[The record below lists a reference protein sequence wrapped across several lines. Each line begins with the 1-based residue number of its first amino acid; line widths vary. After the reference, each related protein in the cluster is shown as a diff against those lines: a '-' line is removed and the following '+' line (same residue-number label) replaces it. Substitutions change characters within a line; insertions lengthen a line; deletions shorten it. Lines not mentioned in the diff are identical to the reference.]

1 MRQNEQV
8 WWASAT
14 VLSLGAFSFF
24 AGFGL
29 RGLFD
34 GVRSGR
40 AGDAI
45 NGYPKLASAAP
56 KGSGPNLSPQTLY
69 WDVLKKLQL
78 YYVEPLPNHDALA
91 LGSIDAMLNQ
101 LDDPNTR
108 LLSKTEVDAMQAAAR
123 GEFHGLGA
131 VLTIMRQSTDQGEEV
146 VVESPS
152 SPLPGVRRVPPSK
165 TIRKPGSTT
174 QKPAP
179 PQRGVRTITVV
190 SVLPGG
196 PAEKAGLKAGDRITH
211 LDGRW
216 IAPTHVSYRLL
227 TQLTES
233 LGPQD
238 LRPRDP
244 NDNEPLDIPPST
256 PEREKARKEAD
267 EARSRWKNAA
277 ELPAA
282 MQTLAGGQS
291 GDHELT
297 IERGHPTKTLK
308 VTVSLGETKTD
319 VVTAEK
325 VNDKVGHLRILSFN
339 PDVSQQ
345 VSAAL
350 QDFEKSGIKSLVLD
364 LRENSGGNI
373 DAARSVA
380 GMLLG
385 NAKFAVVRER
395 DAARKIVSRTVMTQS
410 GSVRFTPSSMSVLV
424 DHGTAGTAELL
435 ASALRDQ
442 TGVKLVGANTFGDGT
457 EQELLVLDNGA
468 GFTITR
474 AQLQTVRGADF
485 DRKGL
490 KVDVPAEGDA
500 LQAAVSALTAPTT
513 IRSAAAEPGSL
524 PKKDSK

>member
-56 KGSGPNLSPQTLY
+56 KGAGPNLSPQTLY

-78 YYVEPLPNHDALA
+78 YYVEPLPNHDTLA
-91 LGSIDAMLNQ
+91 LGSIEAMLNQ

-108 LLSKTEVDAMQAAAR
+108 LLSKAEVDAMQSATR
-123 GEFHGLGA
+123 GEFRGLGA
-131 VLTIMRQSTDQGEEV
+131 VLTIMRQSTEKGEEV
-146 VVESPS
+146 VVDAPS
-152 SPLPGVRRVPPSK
+152 GRLPGVKRVPGQTPPKSIPSDE
-165 TIRKPGSTT
+165 KPV
-174 QKPAP
+174 
-179 PQRGVRTITVV
+179 QRGVRTITVV
-190 SVLPGG
+190 SVLPGS
-196 PAEKAGLKAGDRITH
+196 PAEKAGILAGDRITH
-211 LDGRW
+211 IDGRW

-244 NDNEPLDIPPST
+244 NDTDPLEVPPPN
-256 PEREKARKEAD
+256 PERDRARKEAD
-267 EARSRWKNAA
+267 EARTRWKNAA
-277 ELPAA
+277 ELPVAI
-282 MQTLAGGQS
+282 QTLAGGQS

-297 IERGHPTKTLK
+297 IERGRPTKTLK
-308 VTVSLGETKTD
+308 VTVTLGSTKAD
-319 VVTAEK
+319 VVSAKK
-325 VNDKVGHLRILSFN
+325 VNDKVGHLRILAFN
-339 PDVSQQ
+339 PDVPQE
-345 VSAAL
+345 VAAAL
-350 QDFEKSGIKSLVLD
+350 QEFQESGVKSLVVD
-364 LRENSGGNI
+364 LRENAGGSI
-373 DAARSVA
+373 DAARAVA

-385 NAKFAVVRER
+385 NAKFAVVKER
-395 DAARKIVSRTVMTQS
+395 DAARKVVERTVLTES
-410 GSVRFTPSSMSVLV
+410 GATRFTPASLSVLV
-424 DHGTAGTAELL
+424 DRGTAGTAELL
-435 ASALRDQ
+435 AAALRDQ
-442 TGVKLVGANTFGDGT
+442 TQVKLVGANTFGDGT
-457 EQELLVLDNGA
+457 EQELLVLDNGT

-474 AQLQTVRGADF
+474 AQFQTLKGIAF

-490 KVDVPAEGDA
+490 QVDVPAEGDA
-500 LQAAVSALTAPTT
+500 LQAAVNALTPPTAV
-513 IRSAAAEPGSL
+513 RSAAAEPGAL
-524 PKKDSK
+524 PKKDLK

>member
-40 AGDAI
+40 AGDSI

-108 LLSKTEVDAMQAAAR
+108 LLSRTEVDAMLSASR
-123 GEFHGLGA
+123 GEYRGLGA
-131 VLTIMRQSTDQGEEV
+131 VLTVMRQSTDQGEEV
-146 VVESPS
+146 AVDSPS
-152 SPLPGVRRVPPSK
+152 SPLPGARRVPGKSP
-165 TIRKPGSTT
+165 RKPGTAAE
-174 QKPAP
+174 KPA

-190 SVLPGG
+190 SVVPGG

-244 NDNEPLDIPPST
+244 NDNEPIDLPPDT
-256 PEREKARKEAD
+256 PERERAKKEAD
-267 EARSRWKNAA
+267 EARLRWKSAA

-282 MQTLAGGQS
+282 IQTLSGGQN
-291 GDHELT
+291 GTHELT
-297 IERGHPTKTLK
+297 IERGHPTKILK
-308 VTVSLGETKTD
+308 VTVALGETKAD
-319 VVTAEK
+319 VVQAQK
-325 VNDKVGHLRILSFN
+325 VDDKVGHLRILAFN
-339 PDVSQQ
+339 PDVPQQ
-345 VSAAL
+345 VGAAL
-350 QDFEKSGIKSLVLD
+350 TDFQKSGIKSLVVD
-364 LRENSGGNI
+364 LRENAGGNI
-373 DAARSVA
+373 DAARAVA

-385 NAKFAVVRER
+385 KARFATIRER
-395 DAARKIVSRTVMTQS
+395 DAARKLVARPVATDA
-410 GSVRFTPSSMSVLV
+410 GSVRFTPASLSVLV
-424 DHGTAGTAELL
+424 DHGTAGSAELL
-435 ASALRDQ
+435 AAALRDQ

-457 EQELLVLDNGA
+457 EQELIVLDNGA
-468 GFTITR
+468 GFTLTR
-474 AQLQTVRGADF
+474 AQLQTIRGVGF
-485 DRKGL
+485 ERKGL

-500 LQAAVSALTAPTT
+500 LQAAVSALSAPTP
-513 IRSAAAEPGSL
+513 IRVAAAEPGSL

>member
-14 VLSLGAFSFF
+14 VISLGAFSFF

-40 AGDAI
+40 GSDAI

-78 YYVEPLPNHDALA
+78 YYVEPLPAHDALA
-91 LGSIDAMLNQ
+91 LGSVDAMLNQ

-108 LLSKTEVDAMQAAAR
+108 LLSKAEVDAMQSAAR
-123 GEFHGLGA
+123 GEFRGLGA
-131 VLTIMRQSTDQGEEV
+131 VLTIMRQSTDKGEEV
-146 VVESPS
+146 VVDSPS
-152 SPLPGVRRVPPSK
+152 SPLPGAKRVPSR
-165 TIRKPGSTT
+165 TQRKPADDD
-174 QKPAP
+174 KPAP
-179 PQRGVRTITVV
+179 PARGVRTITVV

-196 PAEKAGLKAGDRITH
+196 PADKAGLLAGDRITH
-211 LDGRW
+211 IDGRW

-244 NDNEPLDIPPST
+244 NDTDPLDVPPPN
-256 PEREKARKEAD
+256 PERDRARKEAD
-267 EARSRWKNAA
+267 EARLRWKNAA
-277 ELPAA
+277 ELPVAI
-282 MQTLAGGQS
+282 QTLAGGQN

-297 IERGHPTKTLK
+297 IERGRPTKTLK
-308 VTVSLGETKTD
+308 VTVTLGSTKAD
-319 VVTAEK
+319 VVSAKK
-325 VNDKVGHLRILSFN
+325 VNDKVGHLRILAFN
-339 PDVSQQ
+339 PDVPQQ
-345 VSAAL
+345 VADAL
-350 QDFEKSGIKSLVLD
+350 QDFQKNGVKSLVVD
-364 LRENSGGNI
+364 LRENAGGSI
-373 DAARSVA
+373 DAARAVA

-385 NAKFAVVRER
+385 NAKFAIVRER
-395 DAARKIVSRTVMTQS
+395 DAARKIVERTVLTDS
-410 GSVRFTPSSMSVLV
+410 GSVHFTPASLSVLV
-424 DHGTAGTAELL
+424 DHGTAGSAELL
-435 ASALRDQ
+435 AAALRDQ
-442 TGVKLVGANTFGDGT
+442 TNVKLVGAGTFGDGT

-474 AQLQTVRGADF
+474 AQLQTVKGVAF

-500 LQAAVSALTAPTT
+500 LQAAVNALTAPTAV
-513 IRSAAAEPGSL
+513 RSANAEPGVF